1 VRARASW
8 TFLSLGALAIAASRL
23 LPGET
28 APAFVLD
35 AAGAAAAAAIVVGV
49 RRRRPHDPLAWYLIA
64 GGVGWLVAGDL
75 AWDTLWLHPQHDSL
89 AQTVANAC
97 YLAAYPVLALGLL
110 RLVRARARTEHSD
123 LDALADNAIIVA
135 AALLPAW
142 QFLIHPALDAGAATF
157 DTVASILFP
166 LLDLLLIGALARVL
180 FSRGTPSAS
189 LSLLFSGLVITLF
202 ADIEYLRLLPDAS
215 EPGWLD
221 LLWPASYLLI
231 GASALHPS
239 MRALTEPAPRRHP
252 GLALTRIAL
261 LASALVVGP
270 SIVIGEHFKGRTV
283 DARVLGPV
291 SALVALL
298 VMWRLIRAA
307 IDADEATQ
315 AVRQSEERFRSLVQH
330 ASDVIV
336 VIAPDGRVKY
346 VSPGVVNMLGSPPE
360 TYVGTMMDDHIHPDD
375 LDNAYATL
383 AHTLGTPGRAY
394 LVEVRLRH
402 RGGGWRWVETVAT
415 GRVDEPSVQGVVC
428 NLREVEER
436 KRSEALQAG
445 EARVLDLIARAAPL
459 TTTLTELIRTVEA
472 QLARGR
478 CSIRLLENRDGTM
491 VGAIAPSL
499 PRDFIHELDRLV
511 PVQGEVRQIPEQH
524 AFRRVGTIDLTG
536 PERRP
541 QLRDLAR
548 QHGLRWCWMVPIVA
562 SESERTLGTF
572 AVYADDGESPRPA
585 EVSLVERACAL
596 AAVAIDRAVAED
608 RLEHQ
613 ALHDPLTELPN
624 RSLVLDRLAQALR
637 RLERYPQEIVAVLF
651 LDLDRFKVINDSLG
665 HDAGDELLVALG
677 HRLNATL
684 RPDDTV
690 ARFGGDEFV
699 IVCERIRR
707 EHEAE
712 ALAERIAH
720 ALQRPFPLQRG
731 EVVVTASIGI
741 AVSHHREDR
750 AESLLRD
757 ADAAMYRAKERG
769 GARYEIFD
777 KTMHTQAVVRLLTER
792 ALRSALD
799 HDELRVFFQPQIRIS
814 SGECVAVEA
823 LVRWEHAMRGT
834 VLPVD
839 FIPVAEETGLIVP
852 IGERVLQ
859 DACAQ
864 AERWQEAGPGGRPLG
879 VSVNLSA
886 RQLIRP
892 DLCRL
897 VERLLHEHRLAPE
910 TICLEVTESVLLD
923 DVEVTVDALAGL
935 KEVGVRLAIDDF
947 GTGYSSLSY
956 LKQFPFDEL
965 KIDAVFVAGLGHSR
979 TDDAIVAATI
989 DMAHAL
995 DMVAAA
1001 EGVETKAQFNRLGE
1015 LGCDL
1020 AQGFHLALPEPVER
1034 LDGLRGLVEAESR
1047 PA

>member
-8 TFLSLGALAIAASRL
+8 TFLSLGALAIAASWL
-23 LPGET
+23 LPGAT
-28 APAFVLD
+28 APALLLD
-35 AAGAAAAAAIVVGV
+35 AAGAAAVVAIVIGV
-49 RRRRPHDPLAWYLIA
+49 RDRRPQDPTAWYLIA
-64 GGVGWLVAGDL
+64 SGIGWLAAPDL
-75 AWDTLWLHPQHDSL
+75 VWDTLWLHPQHDTL
-89 AQTVANAC
+89 AGNVANGC
-97 YLAAYPVLALGLL
+97 HLAAYPVLALGLL
-110 RLVRARARTEHSD
+110 RLVRARARTEHGD
-123 LDALADNAIIVA
+123 IDALADSAIIAA

-142 QFLIHPALDAGAATF
+142 QFLIQPALDAGPVTF
-157 DTVASILFP
+157 ETVAAILFP
-166 LLDLLLIGALARVL
+166 LLDLLLVGALARVL
-180 FSRGTPSAS
+180 FSRGTPSAA
-189 LSLLFSGLVITLF
+189 LGFLLSGLVVTLF
-202 ADIEYLRLLPDAS
+202 ADVAYLGLLPGGSD
-215 EPGWLD
+215 PGWLEF
-221 LLWPASYLLI
+221 LWPVSYLLI

-239 MRALTEPAPRRHP
+239 MRVLTEPVPRRHS

-270 SIVIGEHFKGRTV
+270 AIVTGEYFKGRAV

-291 SALVALL
+291 SALVAVL

-307 IDADEATQ
+307 IEADEATQ
-315 AVRQSEERFRSLVQH
+315 AVRESEERFRSLVQH

-336 VIAPDGRVKY
+336 VVAPDGRVQY
-346 VSPGVVNMLGSPPE
+346 VSPGVINLLGSPPE
-360 TYVGTMMDDHIHPDD
+360 TYVGTIMDDHIHPDD
-375 LDNAYATL
+375 VDLAYTTL
-383 AHTLGTPGRAY
+383 GHTLGSPGRAY
-394 LVEVRLRH
+394 VLELRLRH
-402 RGGGWRWVETVAT
+402 RAGDWRWVEAVAT
-415 GRVDEPSVQGVVC
+415 GRVNEPSVRGVVC
-428 NLREVEER
+428 NLRDVEER
-436 KRSEALQAG
+436 KRTAMLQEG
-445 EARVLDLIARAAPL
+445 EARVLDLIARGAPL
-459 TTTLTELIRTVEA
+459 TATLTEVIRTVET
-472 QLARGR
+472 QLARSR
-478 CSIRLLENRDGTM
+478 CSIRLLDHGADPMR
-491 VGAIAPSL
+491 GAIAPSL
-499 PRDFIHELDRLV
+499 PQGYIHQLDQLV
-511 PVQGEVRQIPEQH
+511 PAEGEAREIPQEH
-524 AFRRVGTIDLTG
+524 AFSRVGTIDLTS

-541 QLRDLAR
+541 QLRELAR
-548 QHGLRWCWMVPIVA
+548 EHGLRWCWMVPIMA

-572 AVYADDGESPRPA
+572 AVYIDEDASPRPA

-624 RSLVLDRLAQALR
+624 RSLVLDRLALALR
-637 RLERYPQEIVAVLF
+637 RLDRHPQEIVAVLF

-677 HRLNATL
+677 HRLSATL

-699 IVCERIRR
+699 MVCEHIGRDEEAQVLADRIG
-707 EHEAE
+707 
-712 ALAERIAH
+712 H

-741 AVSHHREDR
+741 AVSRHGSDR

-769 GARYEIFD
+769 GSRYEMFD

-792 ALRSALD
+792 ALRNAID
-799 HDELRVFFQPQIRIS
+799 HDELRVFFQPQIRIAT
-814 SGECVAVEA
+814 GECVAVEA

-852 IGERVLQ
+852 IGERVLKE
-859 DACAQ
+859 ACAQ
-864 AERWQEAGPGGRPLG
+864 AQRWQDAGPGGSPLG

-886 RQLIRP
+886 RQLMRA
-892 DLCRL
+892 DLRDW
-897 VERLLHEHRLAPE
+897 VARLLEEHQLAPE

-923 DVEVTVDALAGL
+923 DVEVTVDALAAL
-935 KEVGVRLAIDDF
+935 KDLGVRLAIDDF

-965 KIDAVFVAGLGHSR
+965 KIDAVFVAGLGQSP
-979 TDDAIVAATI
+979 TDDAIVAATV

-995 DMVAAA
+995 GMVAAA
-1001 EGVETKAQFNRLGE
+1001 EGVETEAQLDGLAD

-1034 LDGLRGLVEAESR
+1034 LGGLAPIAVDSQSA
-1047 PA
+1047 